1 MGVISEYFSDDDVI
15 SSLRP
20 HFPRERQYTIDFRF
34 WLNTAKR
41 SKDGIIVTVESRR
54 FLIDEVTGS
63 VLRELVG

>member
-1 MGVISEYFSDDDVI
+1 MGVVSEYFSDDDVI
-15 SSLRP
+15 SILRP
-20 HFPRERQYTIDFRF
+20 YFPRARQYTIDFRF

-63 VLRELVG
+63 VIRELVG